1 MWQIAV
7 LTLVDGCVSRK
18 RHWISI
24 SSLSSSLSLNHLMHV
39 TYIKVGT
46 VQLVGLKWR
55 TLIKL
60 LQYIQ
65 TGLLLELEINQSLPV
80 VKSYVC
86 VTYYIVRI
94 DYLNV
99 VD

>member
-1 MWQIAV
+1 MDKYI
-7 LTLVDGCVSRK
+7 
-18 RHWISI
+18 
-24 SSLSSSLSLNHLMHV
+24 LSFSLSLNHLMHV
-39 TYIKVGT
+39 TYIKVGA

-80 VKSYVC
+80 VKSSMYALH
-86 VTYYIVRI
+86 I
-94 DYLNV
+94 LL
-99 VD
+99 